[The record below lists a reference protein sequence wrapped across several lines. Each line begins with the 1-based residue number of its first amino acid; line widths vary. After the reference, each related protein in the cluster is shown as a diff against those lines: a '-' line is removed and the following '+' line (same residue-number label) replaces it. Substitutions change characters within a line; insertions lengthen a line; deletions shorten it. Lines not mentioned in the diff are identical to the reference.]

1 MKKANSKPSPIPNLP
16 PKTPH
21 QEKKRHDHCLISSLN
36 PTRRPIQH
44 KNLHLVRPAAR
55 LGTVPLA
62 LKTTPIGQH
71 IPAQRQLRLRRRL
84 RPITLTVILDAA
96 PPQPSSSTSVQA
108 IPDRGIARPSPKRRE
123 ALPQRPAPH
132 AIGVAPQT
140 APRAVRLS
148 CKERLSPSA
157 VDCHRETV
165 RPAADLGLVACAGHG
180 AGAYGRGGGGR
191 VGAPAFG
198 AVFGARV
205 FVAGGAAGEGALR
218 GGVGGVGVELER
230 EGARGDVGVAT

>member
-1 MKKANSKPSPIPNLP
+1 MKKANPKPPPIPNLP

-44 KNLHLVRPAAR
+44 KNLHPIRTAAR
-55 LGTVPLA
+55 LGTIPLA
-62 LKTTPIGQH
+62 LKTAPIGKH

-96 PPQPSSSTSVQA
+96 PPQPSSSTSVQT
-108 IPDRGIARPSPKRRE
+108 IPDRGIARAAPQRGE
-123 ALPQRPAPH
+123 ALSQRPAPH

-140 APRAVRLS
+140 APPTIILARE
-148 CKERLSPSA
+148 ERLHPVA
-157 VDCHRETV
+157 VDGNVEAV

-180 AGAYGRGGGGR
+180 AGAHGRGGGGR
-191 VGAPAFG
+191 VGTPAFG

-218 GGVGGVGVELER
+218 WGVG
-230 EGARGDVGVAT
+230 